1 MIINNITFFSLVKR
15 EVSRFSKVAIQ
26 TVFAPLI
33 STGLY
38 LIIFSYSFQN
48 REVAGYGIPYID
60 FIVPGLIMMSLIQ
73 NSFANTSSSLI
84 GAKYNGI
91 IIDFLLAPFSYVE
104 LTLGFMIGGMVRG
117 LVVGSVTYLVATFFY
132 GGAVA
137 HPLLAVFFA
146 ILVSSIFS
154 LFGIVAG
161 LWAEKFDHVS
171 IFSNFFITPLTFLSG
186 VFYSVKGLPG
196 IWSEVS
202 LFNPV
207 FYMVDAVRFAF
218 VGQSDIEPAFSAL
231 IISSLTVILLLV
243 VTYLFKI
250 GYKVKS

>member
-1 MIINNITFFSLVKR
+1 MNNITFLSLVKR
-15 EVSRFSKVAIQ
+15 EISRFSKVAIQ
-26 TVFAPLI
+26 TIFAPLI

-48 REVAGYGIPYID
+48 REVARYAIPYID

-91 IIDFLLAPFSYVE
+91 IIDFLLAPFSHIE

-117 LVVGSVTYLVATFFY
+117 ILVGSVTYLVATFFY

-137 HPLLAVFFA
+137 HPFLALCFA
-146 ILVSSIFS
+146 ILVSAIFS
-154 LFGIVAG
+154 LFGIIAG

-196 IWSEVS
+196 IWSTVS

-207 FYMVDAVRFAF
+207 FYMVDAVRYSFI
-218 VGQSDIEPAFSAL
+218 GQSDIAPAFSAL
-231 IISSLTVILLLV
+231 IMASLAALLLVV

>member
-1 MIINNITFFSLVKR
+1 MIINKITFFSLVKR
-15 EVSRFSKVAIQ
+15 EVARFSKVAIQ
-26 TVFAPLI
+26 TIFAPLI

-91 IIDFLLAPFSYVE
+91 IIDFLLAPFSYIE

-137 HPLLAVFFA
+137 YPFLALFFA

-218 VGQSDIEPAFSAL
+218 IGQSDMAPAYSVL
-231 IISSLTVILLLV
+231 IIGSLALILLLV